1 MAYAA
6 YIILSLML
14 FSSVVAAFPI
24 AHAQGQGT
32 GSNDLVVMTEK
43 IVPELGTKL
52 DDWCGVTFEFLP
64 DGRMVCGELRSG
76 KVRLIENNTL
86 TPEPLIDLDVFAG
99 WKAPGIFD
107 EQGLVGLAIDP
118 NFDANG
124 YVYVHYTYLAD
135 AASNDTAR
143 RIARYTMVDDRFT
156 EEKVLLEGIPGAKQ
170 HVGGPIE
177 FGPDGKLYIT
187 GGEAGRRAK
196 ADDLDS
202 PLGKTL
208 RINPDGS
215 IPQDNPFPGEPY
227 YTMGHRNIFGIAF
240 HPITGI
246 PYTTEN
252 GEKTND
258 EINILYPGKNYGWP
272 NVNGTTNDPKYI
284 SPLYA
289 TGPGT
294 IAPTEAEFYTG
305 DKYPQE
311 FANNLFFL
319 AYNTRSLERIQ
330 LVGPDSDIVTS
341 YVSYPLPNTFPGSY
355 ADIELGPDGYFYVS
369 DFKSI
374 SRVLFERSNIPS
386 SITVSAPASGETA
399 SETIIT
405 ATLVDDGGRPIADVP
420 MSLLV
425 SGEPRT
431 AVQTNED
438 GKATFSY
445 IPLSAGTL
453 TLVARFDGSEKYLAS
468 TSDEITLT
476 VEGPSTL
483 PPQILEA
490 RTVDDFLVRLM
501 LLPPSDQN
509 NNSTLRFDLKVVDP
523 RSQSEVSGIP
533 YHVEILRGTSVLF
546 SKDAVTTPTL
556 SLHDYEFQE
565 LGSAEIVVTA
575 INNSENSV
583 TFGINVV
590 PEFPTYAILV
600 PLMGIAIALVAARYG
615 KMGYGRPSA

>member
-1 MAYAA
+1 MACAA

-14 FSSVVAAFPI
+14 LSSIVAAIPSVT
-24 AHAQGQGT
+24 AQGQGT
-32 GSNDLVVMTEK
+32 GPDDLVVMTEEVVDLEST
-43 IVPELGTKL
+43 I
-52 DDWCGVTFEFLP
+52 DNWCGVTFEFLP
-64 DGRMVCGELRSG
+64 DGRMICGELRSG

-99 WKAPGIFD
+99 WKMPGVID
-107 EQGLVGLAIDP
+107 EQGLIGLAIDP
-118 NFDANG
+118 NFKENHH
-124 YVYVHYTYLAD
+124 VYVHYTYVSNAT
-135 AASNDTAR
+135 SNDTSK
-143 RIARYTMVDDRFT
+143 RISRYTMIDNKLV
-156 EEKVLLEGIPGAKQ
+156 EEKVLLEGIPAAKQ

-187 GGEAGRRAK
+187 GGEAGRRAR
-196 ADDLDS
+196 ADDLRS
-202 PLGKTL
+202 PLGKIL

-227 YTMGHRNIFGIAF
+227 YTIGHRNVFGIAF
-240 HPITGI
+240 HPLTGI
-246 PYTTEN
+246 PYITEN
-252 GEKTND
+252 GNQTND
-258 EINILYPGKNYGWP
+258 EINILYPGKHYGWP
-272 NVNGTTNDPKYI
+272 DVNGTTNDPRYI

-294 IAPTEAEFYTG
+294 IAPTEMEFYKG
-305 DKYPQE
+305 DKYPDE
-311 FANNLFFL
+311 FVNDLFFM
-319 AYNTRSLERIQ
+319 AFNTRSLERIE

-355 ADIELGPDGYFYVS
+355 TDIELGPDGYFYVS
-369 DFKSI
+369 HFKSI
-374 SRVLFERSNIPS
+374 FRVLFERSNIPS

-399 SETIIT
+399 SETIVT
-405 ATLVDDGGRPIADVP
+405 ATLVDDGGMPIANVP

-431 AVQTNED
+431 TVQTNED
-438 GKATFSY
+438 GKAIFSY
-445 IPLSAGTL
+445 FPLSAGTL

-468 TSDEITLT
+468 TSDEVTLN

-483 PPQILEA
+483 PPQVLEA
-490 RTVDDFLVRLM
+490 RTSDNFLVRLT
-501 LLPPSDQN
+501 LLPSGN
-509 NNSTLRFDLKVVDP
+509 EGNNSTLRFDLKVVDP
-523 RSQSEVSGIP
+523 RSQTEASGIP

-546 SKDAVTTPTL
+546 SKNAVTTPTL

-565 LGSAEIVVTA
+565 LGPAEIVVTA
-575 INNSENSV
+575 INNSENRV

-590 PEFPTYAILV
+590 PEFPIYAILV
-600 PLMGIAIALVAARYG
+600 PLMGIAIALAAVRYG